1 MESYESLVA
10 LAMQA
15 ENLLVSG
22 PVKFKIKMKTARK
35 IYDEYQEHGYEVD
48 LIGMRHDKLVLA
60 TVKSFLGS
68 GGVKLKEVTNAE
80 GANGKGYKMLNNVDL
95 RTKMINSACEIYG
108 YKPNQVE
115 VRFYAG
121 QFMGGKE
128 QEVREWCAKQI
139 AGGGPIEVFNL
150 LDVIDTV
157 TSLAKSKT
165 YIDDPA
171 LVAVKSMII
180 AEEFRKKS
188 AKAETKSREF
198 TQTEIAEK
206 FPIGS
211 KVMASKDSIVGHV
224 IGYSNQQT
232 SKPYLKIRNEDS
244 GLVWI
249 RSASTCRFVS

>member
-22 PVKFKIKMKTARK
+22 PVKFKIKMKTAK
-35 IYDEYQEHGYEVD
+35 KEYDEYQEHGYEVD

-68 GGVKLKEVTNAE
+68 GGVKLKEVINAE
-80 GANGKGYKMLNNVDL
+80 GANGKGYKMLNNVEL
-95 RTKMINSACEIYG
+95 RTKMIDAACGIYG
-108 YKPNQVE
+108 YKPSQVE

-121 QFMGGKE
+121 QFMSGKE
-128 QEVREWCAKQI
+128 QEVRDWCATQI

-150 LDVIDTV
+150 LNVIDTV

-171 LVAVKSMII
+171 LVAVKSMLI
-180 AEEFRKKS
+180 AEEFRSKANKTK
-188 AKAETKSREF
+188 ATKAEYAT
-198 TQTEIAEK
+198 TEVAIK
-206 FPIGS
+206 FPIGTR
-211 KVMASKDSIVGHV
+211 VEASKDKIVGLV

-249 RSASTCRFVS
+249 RSASTCRIL

>member
-22 PVKFKIKMKTARK
+22 PVKFKIKMKTSK
-35 IYDEYQEHGYEVD
+35 KEYDEYQEHGYEVD
-48 LIGMRHDKLVLA
+48 LIGMRQDKLVLA

-68 GGVKLKEVTNAE
+68 GGVKLKEVINAE

-95 RTKMINSACEIYG
+95 RTKMIKSACEIYG
-108 YKPNQVE
+108 YKPSQVE

-121 QFMGGKE
+121 QFMSGKE
-128 QEVREWCAKQI
+128 QEVRDWCATQI

-150 LDVIDTV
+150 IEVIDRV
-157 TSLAKSKT
+157 TALAKSKT

-171 LVAVKSMII
+171 LVAIKSMLM
-180 AEEFRKKS
+180 AEEFR
-188 AKAETKSREF
+188 AKATKNKSK
-198 TQTEIAEK
+198 TQEYATTEVAQH

-211 KVMASKDSIVGHV
+211 RVEASKDNIVGLV

-244 GLVWI
+244 GVVWI
-249 RSASTCRFVS
+249 RSASTCHLI